1 LAADPGK
8 LRSGRAEKQVTSPMG
23 KRPALSSEVFDRFA
37 ERYDA
42 WFDSPEGKAI
52 FQAEVEC
59 LRRLLPHDLFGWVE
73 VGVGTG
79 RFAAALGVPEGVD
92 PLAPMLEKARPRGVR
107 TREASAEGLPYPSA
121 SLNGILLV
129 VTLCFLDQPENAM
142 GECARVLKAGGQ
154 LLVGIV
160 PADSPWGRFYQ
171 GKAEE
176 GHPFYS
182 VARFYTC
189 RETKQLAATA
199 GFEFVRAASTLPAG
213 PGDEL
218 ANIPV
223 LDDEIDGC
231 GFVAMLFSIPAQKG
245 DYT

>member
-1 LAADPGK
+1 MN
-8 LRSGRAEKQVTSPMG
+8 PMG
-23 KRPALSSEVFDRFA
+23 KKPALSSEVFDLLA

-42 WFDSPEGKAI
+42 WFDSPEGNAI

-59 LRRLLPHDLFGWVE
+59 LRRLLPQDLSGWVE

-79 RFAAALGVPEGVD
+79 RFAAALGILEGVD
-92 PLAPMLEKARPRGVR
+92 PSAPMLAKAEERGVR
-107 TREASAEGLPYPSA
+107 IRKATAESLPYPSA
-121 SLNGILLV
+121 SLDGVLLV
-129 VTLCFLDQPENAM
+129 VTLCFLDEPQNAM

-160 PADSPWGRFYQ
+160 PADSPWGRFYSAKGQ
-171 GKAEE
+171 E

-189 RETKQLAATA
+189 RETKQLGASA
-199 GFEFVRAASTLPAG
+199 GFEFLRAASTLPAD

-223 LDDEIDGC
+223 LDDEIEEC
-231 GFVAMLFSIPAQKG
+231 GFVAMLFSIPTQKG
-245 DYT
+245 DDT